1 MYDYGARLY
10 DPARAGW
17 SNVDPLTEK
26 YPNESPY
33 VYCANNPIIY
43 IDPDGKEKIVVVGDQ
58 EGSPN
63 SDRKNRDNNTGYKYK
78 ENSRHFLQAGLDS
91 ARKYKESAGDEMVT
105 MIIYKGQYTND
116 ELKLYQEAGAKSGIN
131 VKVIS
136 DDADIIDY
144 VNKKSE
150 FAFSSSA
157 RDNDLITD
165 FTYVGHGWTKSM
177 LVGGGSIIISDGITP
192 SDLNTKAF
200 DENAN
205 IFLNS
210 CGSGHGSLFS
220 GMKEKTKGTVTGF
233 NSTVIWGEGGLGT
246 YRGNTQEYYFPWQN
260 RESTARKELPA
271 NEVVKTE
278 KGTRK

>member
-1 MYDYGARLY
+1 
-10 DPARAGW
+10 
-17 SNVDPLTEK
+17 VDQLAEK

-43 IDPDGKEKIVVVGDQ
+43 IDPDGREKIIVVGDQ

-63 SDRKNRDNNTGYKYK
+63 SDRKNRDNNTGYKYG
-78 ENSRHFLQAGLDS
+78 ENTRHFLQAGLDS
-91 ARKYKESAGDEMVT
+91 ARAYKKNAGDEMVT
-105 MIIYKGQYTND
+105 MIIYKGQYTD
-116 ELKLYQEAGAKSGIN
+116 AELKLYQDAGTKSGIN

-144 VNKKSE
+144 INKKQE
-150 FAFSSSA
+150 FAFSTTD

-177 LVGGGSIIISDGITP
+177 LVGGGSVITSDGITP

-200 DENAN
+200 DVNAN

-210 CGSGHGSLFS
+210 CGSAYGSLFS

-233 NSTVIWGEGGLGT
+233 NSTVIWGEKGIGS
-246 YRGNTQEYYFPWQN
+246 YRGNTQEYYYPWQN
-260 RESTARKELPA
+260 RESKDRKELPPS
-271 NEVVKTE
+271 EVMKSET
-278 KGTRK
+278 GTRQ